1 VIFIA
6 AISGLVAGKISTSRV
21 AGGFVHA
28 VILSAVSL
36 IAIWITGIVSVQL
49 FQLPSVS

>member
-1 VIFIA
+1 
-6 AISGLVAGKISTSRV
+6 
-21 AGGFVHA
+21 

-49 FQLPSVS
+49 FQLPSVG